1 MVFKKI
7 IFQNSLMANET
18 PSRPPPPFMANAI
31 LNFHFDYLN
40 PSLTNIASG
49 ILTSWCIARICVF
62 SVTFLGAFPLYNCD
76 LRLLTSTKVYKVSL
90 DGQLVV
96 VESSWRSQNTSYPDI
111 LHTRWTLFSG
121 LKVFLYN
128 AHIAISYQV
137 TVHLYNASRG
147 NN

>member
-1 MVFKKI
+1 MKTRE
-7 IFQNSLMANET
+7 IFSHTQRGTAFQQLYTVS
-18 PSRPPPPFMANAI
+18 SRVHSYI
-31 LNFHFDYLN
+31 H
-40 PSLTNIASG
+40 SLTNIASG

-90 DGQLVV
+90 DGQLVWWSPAGEV
-96 VESSWRSQNTSYPDI
+96 KTHHILTSSTPAGLCSG
-111 LHTRWTLFSG
+111 G
-121 LKVFLYN
+121 LKVSLYN
-128 AHIAISYQV
+128 AHIVIYPSNQV